1 MNKYDWK
8 NAFPKPSEN
17 FHNKLCMT
25 LDSFEKENVKMKIK
39 IFSKKDTLELEK
51 EVNSFMEERVVMD
64 VKYQSMYVA
73 TKYNGDGIPIE
84 GKIIDR
90 AMVIYAD

>member
-1 MNKYDWK
+1 MLYNQQ
-8 NAFPKPSEN
+8 F
-17 FHNKLCMT
+17 T
-25 LDSFEKENVKMKIK
+25 EKENVKMIIK

>member
-1 MNKYDWK
+1 MLYNQQ
-8 NAFPKPSEN
+8 F
-17 FHNKLCMT
+17 T
-25 LDSFEKENVKMKIK
+25 EKENVKMKVK
-39 IFSKKDTLELEK
+39 IFSKKDTWELEK

>member
-1 MNKYDWK
+1 
-8 NAFPKPSEN
+8 
-17 FHNKLCMT
+17 
-25 LDSFEKENVKMKIK
+25 MKIK

-90 AMVIYAD
+90 AMVIYDYNIVFCYNCITFSCYDKNKTG